1 MKSMTDNKE
10 LIVNF
15 SGGKDSTAMLH
26 LLLEHG
32 EKVDEVIYFDGGW
45 EFPQMADHV
54 ALVEEKTGIK
64 ITRLYPRDGNFDWY
78 SYKKNYTSRE
88 GNPRIGYAWPS
99 NASRWCTRL
108 KIQTISNYLKER
120 DVVHAIGF
128 AVGEERR
135 AIRQILKNDG
145 DYYYPLLEYNFD
157 EYDCWDYCYK
167 LGYDWGGLYRYLD
180 RVSCFCCPYKNK
192 KEILILK
199 RHFPQIW
206 QQIKKKDVEIQK
218 ILERRT
224 IAKWHSSGSFDEI
237 DASIRGRDEAWNPA
251 EWIEKLNIKQKPI
264 QIEPI
269 DNSPTLFDDND

>member
-1 MKSMTDNKE
+1 MTDNKE

-32 EKVDEVIYFDGGW
+32 EHVDEVIYFDGGW

-64 ITRLYPRDGNFDWY
+64 ITRLYPPEGDFDWY
-78 SYKKNYTSRE
+78 TYKRPVSPKNKGVYF
-88 GNPRIGYAWPS
+88 GFGYPGI
-99 NASRWCTRL
+99 NMRWCTRF
-108 KIQTISNYLKER
+108 KVESIQRYLKGR
-120 DVVHAIGF
+120 NVVHAIGF

-135 AIRQILKNDG
+135 AVRQILKNDKECV
-145 DYYYPLLEYNFD
+145 YPLLEYNYD
-157 EYDCWDYCYK
+157 EQDCLDYCYE
-167 LGYDWGGLYRYLD
+167 LGYTWDGLYKYLD
-180 RVSCFCCPYKNK
+180 RVSCFCCPYTNK
-192 KEILILK
+192 KEMLKLK
-199 RHFPQIW
+199 RHFPEIW
-206 QQIKKKDVEIQK
+206 QMIKDKDVEVQK
-218 ILERRT
+218 ARKQGGV
-224 IAKWHSSGSFDEI
+224 AKWSTQGSFDEI
-237 DASIRGRDEAWNPA
+237 DASIRGRDEEWNPA